1 MIARRLERRI
11 PACDPARLAGPLPPL
26 LARLYANRGVQ
37 TPDEVD
43 HRLRHLLPPDGLHGI
58 DGAARL
64 LAATIAAR
72 TPIIVIGDYD
82 CDGAT
87 GTAVAV
93 RGLRML
99 GAAAVETCMPNRQR
113 HGYGLSPGLV
123 DEIPVPPPALLVTVD
138 SGIACRAG
146 VARARERGYRVL
158 VTDHH
163 LPGAVLPEADAIVN
177 PNQAG
182 DGFPSKALAGVGVVF
197 YLLAA
202 LRALRV
208 AAGELGRDEA
218 DLGSLLDL
226 VALGTVADMVPLD
239 RNNRVLV
246 EAGLRRIRA
255 GRASAGVAALFE
267 VAGRDPA
274 AASTRD
280 LGYAIGPRVN
290 AAGRLEDISLGL
302 RCLLADDATR
312 ALAPA
317 RELDAINR
325 QRRDLQAEMT
335 AQALDRVAVQGNP
348 CHGLVVHDDTWH
360 AGVVGLIAGKL
371 KERHQRPVVALAPA
385 GDGSGLWRGS
395 ARSIDGVHVRD
406 VLAAVDVAQ
415 PGLMVRFGGHAMAA
429 GLSIDGAS
437 ISAFARAFDAAVRQ
451 ALGGEAP
458 HEALWCDG
466 PLGRDELTL
475 ETAELLATAVPW
487 GQAFP
492 APLFDDRVDVI
503 EQRVVGNRHLRL
515 RVRTADGLLADA
527 IAFGLADQGP
537 LPARAH
543 IAYELGIDEWRGE
556 RRIQLMVRHAQPG

>member
-1 MIARRLERRI
+1 MRRLARRV
-11 PACDPARLAGPLPPL
+11 PVCDPAQLVGPLPPL
-26 LARLYANRGVQ
+26 LARLYASRGVR

-43 HRLRHLLPPDGLHGI
+43 HRLRHLLPPDGLRGI
-58 DGAARL
+58 EAAARL
-64 LAATIAAR
+64 IAETIAAR
-72 TPIIVIGDYD
+72 TPIVVVGDYD

-99 GAAAVETCMPNRQR
+99 GAPVVEACMPNRQR

-163 LPGAVLPEADAIVN
+163 LPGALLPDADVIVN
-177 PNQAG
+177 PNQPG

-197 YLLAA
+197 YVLAA

-208 AAGELGRDEA
+208 ATGELGRDEA

-255 GRASAGVAALFE
+255 GRACAGIAALFE
-267 VAGRDPA
+267 VAGRDPQ

-290 AAGRLEDISLGL
+290 AAGRIEDISLGL
-302 RCLLADDATR
+302 RCLIADDAGQ
-312 ALAPA
+312 ALALA
-317 RELDAINR
+317 RQLDAINR

-335 AQALDRVAVQGNP
+335 VQALDRVAASVDAR
-348 CHGLVVHDDTWH
+348 HGLVVHDDSWH
-360 AGVVGLIAGKL
+360 AGVVGLIAGKI
-371 KERHQRPVVALAPA
+371 KERHQRPTVALAPA

-395 ARSIDGVHVRD
+395 ARSIDGLHVRD
-406 VLAAVDVAQ
+406 VLAAVDVAE
-415 PGLMVRFGGHAMAA
+415 PGLIFRFGGHAMAA

-437 ISAFARAFDAAVRQ
+437 IASFSRAFDAAVRQ

-492 APLFDDRVDVI
+492 APLFDDRVEIV

-515 RVRTADGLLADA
+515 RVRTGDGLLADA
-527 IAFGLADQGP
+527 IAFGQADHGP

-556 RRIQLMVRHAQPG
+556 RRIQLLVRHAQAG